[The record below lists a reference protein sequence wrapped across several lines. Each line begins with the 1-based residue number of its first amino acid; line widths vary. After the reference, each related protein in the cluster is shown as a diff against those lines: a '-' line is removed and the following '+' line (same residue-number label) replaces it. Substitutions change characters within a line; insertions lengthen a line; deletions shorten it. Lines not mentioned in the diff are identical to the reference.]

1 MKWMLFLVL
10 GSSLTDTTV
19 GWTYHYSNYTMTWTR
34 ARWYCQTHYTDM
46 VTIQNQKENDYLVSI
61 LPNRTGSPYY
71 WIGITKAHMNETWT
85 WVGTNSTW
93 IGEQSWATN
102 EPNNNLST
110 EFCVEIYTNR
120 GKNRGKWNDEKCSK
134 KKYAVCYQASCTQ
147 DSCSK
152 HADCVE
158 TIGNYTCRCHPGF
171 FGPRCE
177 EAIACGA
184 LLDPEKG
191 SHYCFNPHGSNS
203 FNSSCWFHCEL
214 GFRLVDV
221 TKLLWNN
228 PVPLCQVEQCP
239 VLNQTSISGNVTC
252 SHPIAPYS
260 FNSSCEFRC
269 DEGYELHGQEQIQCD
284 HTGQWTAS
292 VPACTLKRMIQA
304 LLAVAGCGAFSAFC
318 YICFRWIKQKKKET
332 FPSQYCFDINEG
344 QDCVEIYIKRDKDTG
359 KWNNEKCRNKK
370 GTICYTASSCWFHCE
385 LGFRLVDATKLLWN
399 NPVPLCQ
406 VEQCPVLNQ
415 TSISGNVT
423 CSHPIAPYSFNS
435 SCEFRCDEGYELH
448 GQEQIQCDHTGQWTA
463 SVPACTTRQCPLLDS
478 RCGST
483 IWPHSPFSYGS
494 HCDFNCNEGFLVRET
509 PVVTCNNSGSVSFL

>member
-1 MKWMLFLVL
+1 KSPPLICRCNKTDFL
-10 GSSLTDTTV
+10 SLTDTTV

-134 KKYAVCYQASCTQ
+134 KKYAVCYQAQCNSTSCNRGKCQET
-147 DSCSK
+147 
-152 HADCVE
+152 VE
-158 TIGNYTCRCHPGF
+158 NIFCLCDPGF
-171 FGPRCE
+171 KGDRCQTAVDCAPLSEPDNGYLRCFGGNQTNNSTCQFQCNMGFLLIGSSSVTCGVTGIWSGPRPTCLT
-177 EAIACGA
+177 IACGA

-228 PVPLCQVEQCP
+228 PVPLCQGM
-239 VLNQTSISGNVTC
+239 TISYQGNNC
-252 SHPIAPYS
+252 Y
-260 FNSSCEFRC
+260 FR
-269 DEGYELHGQEQIQCD
+269 
-284 HTGQWTAS
+284 S
-292 VPACTLKRMIQA
+292 VNL
-304 LLAVAGCGAFSAFC
+304 
-318 YICFRWIKQKKKET
+318 
-332 FPSQYCFDINEG
+332 
-344 QDCVEIYIKRDKDTG
+344 
-359 KWNNEKCRNKK
+359 
-370 GTICYTASSCWFHCE
+370 
-385 LGFRLVDATKLLWN
+385 
-399 NPVPLCQ
+399 
-406 VEQCPVLNQ
+406 
-415 TSISGNVT
+415 
-423 CSHPIAPYSFNS
+423 
-435 SCEFRCDEGYELH
+435 
-448 GQEQIQCDHTGQWTA
+448 
-463 SVPACTTRQCPLLDS
+463 
-478 RCGST
+478 
-483 IWPHSPFSYGS
+483 
-494 HCDFNCNEGFLVRET
+494 
-509 PVVTCNNSGSVSFL
+509 

>member
-1 MKWMLFLVL
+1 KSLPLICGCNKTDFL
-10 GSSLTDTTV
+10 SLTDTTV

-134 KKYAVCYQASCTQ
+134 KKYAVCYQAQCNSTSCNRGKCQET
-147 DSCSK
+147 
-152 HADCVE
+152 VE
-158 TIGNYTCRCHPGF
+158 NIFCLCDPGF
-171 FGPRCE
+171 KGDRCQTAVDCAPLSEPDNGYLRCFGGNQTNNSTCQFQCNMGFLLIGSSSVTCGVTGIWSGPRPTC
-177 EAIACGA
+177 AI
-184 LLDPEKG
+184 
-191 SHYCFNPHGSNS
+191 
-203 FNSSCWFHCEL
+203 
-214 GFRLVDV
+214 
-221 TKLLWNN
+221 
-228 PVPLCQVEQCP
+228 EQCP

-292 VPACTLKRMIQA
+292 VPACTSKVTVVI
-304 LLAVAGCGAFSAFC
+304 F
-318 YICFRWIKQKKKET
+318 KE
-332 FPSQYCFDINEG
+332 
-344 QDCVEIYIKRDKDTG
+344 
-359 KWNNEKCRNKK
+359 
-370 GTICYTASSCWFHCE
+370 
-385 LGFRLVDATKLLWN
+385 
-399 NPVPLCQ
+399 
-406 VEQCPVLNQ
+406 
-415 TSISGNVT
+415 SI
-423 CSHPIAPYSFNS
+423 
-435 SCEFRCDEGYELH
+435 
-448 GQEQIQCDHTGQWTA
+448 
-463 SVPACTTRQCPLLDS
+463 
-478 RCGST
+478 
-483 IWPHSPFSYGS
+483 
-494 HCDFNCNEGFLVRET
+494 
-509 PVVTCNNSGSVSFL
+509 